1 MIENADEK
9 QAQALQTLNTG
20 KELKLI
26 NHLFSKDFSTAEA

>member
-1 MIENADEK
+1 MIENEDEK

-20 KELKLI
+20 KELKSI